1 MDKVIIVTGIICT
14 IYLFYNLIRIRINSE
29 KNRQNR
35 VYASI
40 VIIFVLMFIWNIFRQ
55 WKNLW

>member
-55 WKNLW
+55 